1 MKRKMPVAWAIV
13 ALYILFI
20 FSNSYMNGDISAMES
35 GALTRLLL
43 SLLAKIHLCFEFD
56 SFHFFIRKL
65 AHFSEYLVL
74 GALVLNANDRHP
86 LPLPGYVPN
95 AIFMIAIPLCDE
107 CLQTF
112 VPGRAGMFTDCLI
125 DMSGYLTGTCLPRLS
140 GACMKAIASR
150 RRT

>member
-1 MKRKMPVAWAIV
+1 MKRKIPVAWVIV

-35 GALTRLLL
+35 GTLSRFLL
-43 SLLAKIHLCFEFD
+43 SLLAKMHLYFEFD

-74 GALVLNANDRHP
+74 GALVFNANDHHP
-86 LPLPGYVPN
+86 LPLPRYVPN
-95 AIFMIAIPLCDE
+95 VIFMIAIPLCDE

-112 VPGRAGMFTDCLI
+112 VPGRAGMFPDCLI
-125 DMSGYLTGTCLPRLS
+125 DMSGYLIGTFLPMLS

-150 RRT
+150 RHT